1 MEKRGGEERLLVR
14 GKNGDHVHVCVSER
28 KSERMSARVGVSEF
42 AWSRSPL
49 VMLGPS
55 FAQPTSPPFS
65 GCRKNVSD
73 ASYFVVKQL
82 FGLFLTRRRFRE
94 RKFDR
99 ARNINDE
106 TIYTYTKRINC
117 APLQD
122 FGSNGSN
129 DKTSCGEHP
138 TDKRIV
144 DCVCPN
150 RLPFV
155 NGAAEPNDDDFDDA
169 NPKIPTAAR
178 PPTVRKTFFF
188 AEVVFFLVSPSSFF

>member
-1 MEKRGGEERLLVR
+1 MECNDITVE
-14 GKNGDHVHVCVSER
+14 
-28 KSERMSARVGVSEF
+28 
-42 AWSRSPL
+42 
-49 VMLGPS
+49 
-55 FAQPTSPPFS
+55 
-65 GCRKNVSD
+65 CRKNVSD

-155 NGAAEPNDDDFDDA
+155 NGAAEPPNDDDDFDDA

-188 AEVVFFLVSPSSFF
+188 AEVVVFLVSPSSFF

>member
-1 MEKRGGEERLLVR
+1 MEC
-14 GKNGDHVHVCVSER
+14 NGITVE
-28 KSERMSARVGVSEF
+28 
-42 AWSRSPL
+42 
-49 VMLGPS
+49 
-55 FAQPTSPPFS
+55 
-65 GCRKNVSD
+65 CRKNVSD

-82 FGLFLTRRRFRE
+82 FGLFLTRRFRE

-106 TIYTYTKRINC
+106 TIYTCNKRINC

-150 RLPFV
+150 RLPLV
-155 NGAAEPNDDDFDDA
+155 NGAADPPNEDDVDDA

-178 PPTVRKTFFF
+178 PPKVNAFFF
-188 AEVVFFLVSPSSFF
+188 LVEVKVVLLLVSPSSWF